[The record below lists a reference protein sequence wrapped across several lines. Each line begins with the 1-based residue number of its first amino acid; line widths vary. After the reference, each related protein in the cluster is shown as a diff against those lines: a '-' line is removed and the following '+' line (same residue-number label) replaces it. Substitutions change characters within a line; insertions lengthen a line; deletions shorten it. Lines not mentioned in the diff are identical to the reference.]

1 MSTQLA
7 CMTANT
13 APVVSQ
19 ETSMAMFNNAF
30 AGFASGA
37 RFLRA
42 RKLDFQITS
51 GGETSIIPNGKLVAV
66 LLGVAPFNHCTWY
79 ERDYAPGQEPAAPD
93 LCWVQKTTNDFPDA
107 LPEMYRHKV
116 NINGQERWKFR
127 IARRTVWALVSD
139 DGQGGIS
146 IDVENPVIFD
156 ITSASMYGKSDPRS
170 NSYKWAG
177 LRGFC
182 AQFSTAVVTINPS
195 MFFMQIALDPDAT
208 QGVVVFRPAMQNGQ
222 PAYLSQEAWQLVVN
236 AAQSTQVTDM
246 LRVTET
252 LEWPK
257 GGAKPATQATVQTVS
272 YPPSQEAA
280 PIRPSEDVSSE
291 TVSFPAQ
298 SAVQQVAQPAQ
309 SVVPADVVA
318 PAANATVTVTPDLL
332 NAAQSVLQQAQ
343 QAAQPAA
350 AQPAAQPAAQ
360 QAAQPAQS
368 AQQPAAQPTFQQP
381 KVSEAAKRGIANLLG
396 DLTDL

>member
-7 CMTANT
+7 CTTATT

-19 ETSMAMFNNAF
+19 ETSLAMFNNAF
-30 AGFASGA
+30 AGFSTGA

-51 GGETSIIPNGKLVAV
+51 GGETTIIPNGKLVAV

-93 LCWVQKTTNDFPDA
+93 LCWVQKTANDFPDA

-127 IARRTVWALVSD
+127 IARRTVWALVVE
-139 DGQGGIS
+139 DGQGGVLLD
-146 IDVENPVIFD
+146 IDNPVIFD
-156 ITSASMYGKSDPRS
+156 ITSASMYGKSDARTH
-170 NSYKWAG
+170 SYKWAG

-182 AQFSTAVVTINPS
+182 AQFSTPVVTINPS
-195 MFFMQIALDPDAT
+195 MFYIQIALDPDAT
-208 QGVVVFRPAMQNGQ
+208 QGVVVFRPAITQQGTPQ
-222 PAYLSQEAWQLVVN
+222 YLSQESWQAVVN
-236 AAQSTQVTDM
+236 AAQSAQVTDM

-280 PIRPSEDVSSE
+280 PIQSTAAPAAQPDPA
-291 TVSFPAQ
+291 PAQ
-298 SAVQQVAQPAQ
+298 A
-309 SVVPADVVA
+309 VVPADVVA
-318 PAANATVTVTPDLL
+318 PAANATAAVTPDLL

-350 AQPAAQPAAQ
+350 ASQPAPATQQTAQPTAASQPAPAAQPEAK
-360 QAAQPAQS
+360 P
-368 AQQPAAQPTFQQP
+368 QPTFQQP
-381 KVSEAAKRGIANLLG
+381 QVSDAAKRGIANLLG
-396 DLTDL
+396 DLTGL

>member
-7 CMTANT
+7 CTTATT

-19 ETSMAMFNNAF
+19 ETSLAMFNNAF
-30 AGFASGA
+30 AGFSTGA

-93 LCWVQKTTNDFPDA
+93 LCWVQKTANDFPDA

-127 IARRTVWALVSD
+127 IARRTVWALVVE
-139 DGQGGIS
+139 DGQGGVLLD
-146 IDVENPVIFD
+146 IDNPVIFD
-156 ITSASMYGKSDPRS
+156 ITSASMYGKSDPRTH
-170 NSYKWAG
+170 SYKWAG

-182 AQFSTAVVTINPS
+182 AQFSTPVVTINPS
-195 MFFMQIALDPDAT
+195 MFYMQIALDPDAT
-208 QGVVVFRPAMQNGQ
+208 QGVVVFRPAITQQGTPQ
-222 PAYLSQEAWQLVVN
+222 YLSQESWQAVVN
-236 AAQSTQVTDM
+236 AAQSAQVTDM

-257 GGAKPATQATVQTVS
+257 GGAKPAAAQATVQQVS

-280 PIRPSEDVSSE
+280 PVQP
-291 TVSFPAQ
+291 TQ
-298 SAVQQVAQPAQ
+298 SAAQPAAQPAQ
-309 SVVPADVVA
+309 TVVPADVVA
-318 PAANATVTVTPDLL
+318 PAANATTTVAPDLL

-343 QAAQPAA
+343 AA
-350 AQPAAQPAAQ
+350 AQPAATPQSAPAAQ
-360 QAAQPAQS
+360 PEPAPAAQPEAK
-368 AQQPAAQPTFQQP
+368 PQPTFQQP
-381 KVSEAAKRGIANLLG
+381 QVSDAAKRGIANLLG
-396 DLTDL
+396 DLTGL

>member
-19 ETSMAMFNNAF
+19 ETSVSMFNNAF
-30 AGFASGA
+30 AGFSTGA

-51 GGETSIIPNGKLVAV
+51 GGETTIVPNGRLVAV
-66 LLGVAPFNHCTWY
+66 LLGVAPYNHCTWY

-93 LCWVQKTTNDFPDA
+93 LCWIQKTANDFPDA
-107 LPEMYRHKV
+107 LPAQYRHKV

-127 IARRTVWALVSD
+127 IARRTVWALVND
-139 DGQGGIS
+139 DGQGGAVL
-146 IDVENPVIFD
+146 DVGNPVIFD

-170 NSYKWAG
+170 HSYKWAG

-182 AQFSTAVVTINPS
+182 AQFSTPVVTINPS
-195 MFFMQIALDPDAT
+195 MFYMQIALDPDAT
-208 QGVVVFRPAMQNGQ
+208 QGVVVFRPAVTQQGQ
-222 PAYLSQEAWQLVVN
+222 PSYLSQEAWQAVVN
-236 AAQSTQVTDM
+236 AAQSTQVADM

-257 GGAKPATQATVQTVS
+257 GAAKPAAQATVQPAS

-280 PIRPSEDVSSE
+280 P
-291 TVSFPAQ
+291 
-298 SAVQQVAQPAQ
+298 VQPVAQPAPQ
-309 SVVPADVVA
+309 PAAQPAQTVVPADVVA
-318 PAANATVTVTPDLL
+318 PAANTNVTADLL
-332 NAAQSVLQQAQ
+332 NAASSVLQQAQ
-343 QAAQPAA
+343 AA
-350 AQPAAQPAAQ
+350 AQPAADPSAPRARDPEP
-360 QAAQPAQS
+360 AAQPA
-368 AQQPAAQPTFQQP
+368 PETAQPKATFQQP
-381 KVSEAAKRGIANLLG
+381 KVSDAAKQGIASLLG
-396 DLTDL
+396 DLDNL

>member
-7 CMTANT
+7 CTTAAT

-19 ETSMAMFNNAF
+19 ETSLAMFNNAF
-30 AGFASGA
+30 AGFSTGA

-51 GGETSIIPNGKLVAV
+51 GGETTIIPNGKLVAV

-93 LCWVQKTTNDFPDA
+93 LCWVQKTANDFPDA

-127 IARRTVWALVSD
+127 IARRTVWALVVE
-139 DGQGGIS
+139 DGQGGVLLD
-146 IDVENPVIFD
+146 IDNPVIFD
-156 ITSASMYGKSDPRS
+156 ITSASMYGKSDARTH
-170 NSYKWAG
+170 SYKWAG

-182 AQFSTAVVTINPS
+182 AQFSTPVVTINPS
-195 MFFMQIALDPDAT
+195 MFFIQIALDPDAT
-208 QGVVVFRPAMQNGQ
+208 QGVVVFRPAITNQGTPQ
-222 PAYLSQEAWQLVVN
+222 YLSQESWQAVVN

-257 GGAKPATQATVQTVS
+257 GGAKPTVQATVQTVS

-280 PIRPSEDVSSE
+280 PVQSAAPAAQPEPA
-291 TVSFPAQ
+291 PAQ
-298 SAVQQVAQPAQ
+298 A
-309 SVVPADVVA
+309 VVPADVVA
-318 PAANATVTVTPDLL
+318 PAASASVTVTPDLL

-350 AQPAAQPAAQ
+350 APQPAAAQPEPTPAAQPEAK
-360 QAAQPAQS
+360 S
-368 AQQPAAQPTFQQP
+368 QPTFQQP
-381 KVSEAAKRGIANLLG
+381 QVSDAAKRGIANLLG
-396 DLTDL
+396 DLTGL

>member
-7 CMTANT
+7 CTTATT

-19 ETSMAMFNNAF
+19 ETSLAMFQNAF
-30 AGFASGA
+30 AGFSTGA

-51 GGETSIIPNGKLVAV
+51 GGETTIIPNGKLVAV

-93 LCWVQKTTNDFPDA
+93 LCWVQKTANDFPAA

-127 IARRTVWALVSD
+127 IARRTVWALVVE
-139 DGQGGIS
+139 DGQGGVLLD
-146 IDVENPVIFD
+146 IDNPVIFD
-156 ITSASMYGKSDPRS
+156 ITSASMYGKSDPRTH
-170 NSYKWAG
+170 SYKWAG

-182 AQFSTAVVTINPS
+182 AQFSTPVVTINPS
-195 MFFMQIALDPDAT
+195 MFYMQIALDPDAT
-208 QGVVVFRPAMQNGQ
+208 QGVVVFRPAVTQQGTPQ
-222 PAYLSQEAWQLVVN
+222 YLSQESWQAVVN

-257 GGAKPATQATVQTVS
+257 GGAKPAAAQATVQTVS

-280 PIRPSEDVSSE
+280 PVMPSENMQ
-291 TVSFPAQ
+291 FNAQ
-298 SAVQQVAQPAQ
+298 SAQPAPAAQPAQ
-309 SVVPADVVA
+309 PAQTVVPADVVA
-318 PAANATVTVTPDLL
+318 PATNATTTVTPDLL

-343 QAAQPAA
+343 ATAQPAA
-350 AQPAAQPAAQ
+350 TSQPAPAAQPE
-360 QAAQPAQS
+360 PA
-368 AQQPAAQPTFQQP
+368 PAAQPEAKSQPTFPQP
-381 KVSEAAKRGIANLLG
+381 QVSDAAKRGIANLLG
-396 DLTDL
+396 DLTGL

>member
-7 CMTANT
+7 CTTAAT

-19 ETSMAMFNNAF
+19 ETSLAMFNNAF
-30 AGFASGA
+30 AGFSTGA

-93 LCWVQKTTNDFPDA
+93 LCWVQKTANDFPAA

-127 IARRTVWALVSD
+127 IARRTVWALVVE
-139 DGQGGIS
+139 DGQGGVLLD
-146 IDVENPVIFD
+146 IDNPVIFD
-156 ITSASMYGKSDPRS
+156 ITSASMYGKSDPRTH
-170 NSYKWAG
+170 SYKWAG

-182 AQFSTAVVTINPS
+182 AQFSTPVVTINPS
-195 MFFMQIALDPDAT
+195 MFYMQIALDPDAT
-208 QGVVVFRPAMQNGQ
+208 QGVVVFRPAITQQGTPQ
-222 PAYLSQEAWQLVVN
+222 YLSQESWQAVVN
-236 AAQSTQVTDM
+236 AAQSAQVTDM

-257 GGAKPATQATVQTVS
+257 GGAKPAAAQATVQQVS

-280 PIRPSEDVSSE
+280 PVQP
-291 TVSFPAQ
+291 TQ
-298 SAVQQVAQPAQ
+298 SAAQPAAQPAQ
-309 SVVPADVVA
+309 TVVPADVVA
-318 PAANATVTVTPDLL
+318 PAANATTTVAPDLL

-343 QAAQPAA
+343 AA
-350 AQPAAQPAAQ
+350 AQPAATPQSAPAAQ
-360 QAAQPAQS
+360 PEPAPAAQPEAK
-368 AQQPAAQPTFQQP
+368 PQPTFQQP
-381 KVSEAAKRGIANLLG
+381 QVSDAAKRGIANLLG
-396 DLTDL
+396 DLTGL

>member
-7 CMTANT
+7 CTTAAT

-19 ETSMAMFNNAF
+19 ETSLAMFNNAF
-30 AGFASGA
+30 AGFSTGA

-51 GGETSIIPNGKLVAV
+51 GGETTIIPNGKLVAV

-93 LCWVQKTTNDFPDA
+93 LCWVQKTANDFPDA

-127 IARRTVWALVSD
+127 IARRTVWALVVE
-139 DGQGGIS
+139 DGQGGVMLD
-146 IDVENPVIFD
+146 IDNPVIFD
-156 ITSASMYGKSDPRS
+156 ITSASMYGKSDARTH
-170 NSYKWAG
+170 SYKWAG

-182 AQFSTAVVTINPS
+182 AQFSTPVVTINPS
-195 MFFMQIALDPDAT
+195 MFFIQIALDPDAT
-208 QGVVVFRPAMQNGQ
+208 QGVVVFRPAITNQGTPQ
-222 PAYLSQEAWQLVVN
+222 YLSQESWQAVVN

-257 GGAKPATQATVQTVS
+257 GGAKPTAQATVQTVS

-280 PIRPSEDVSSE
+280 PVQPAAPAAQSEPA
-291 TVSFPAQ
+291 PAQ
-298 SAVQQVAQPAQ
+298 A
-309 SVVPADVVA
+309 VVPADVVA
-318 PAANATVTVTPDLL
+318 PAASASVTVTPDLL

-350 AQPAAQPAAQ
+350 APQPVAPPAEPAPAAQPEAK
-360 QAAQPAQS
+360 P
-368 AQQPAAQPTFQQP
+368 QPTFQQP
-381 KVSEAAKRGIANLLG
+381 QVSDAAKRGIANLLG
-396 DLTDL
+396 DLTGL